1 MPALVVFLKSNSI
14 ITNVVGSKYDDVV
27 TDEMASSGV
36 GIFCHAGGSSCSW
49 CFVSCLPERN
59 EHNGNMARQSQN
71 AWVRHISSPADYPH
85 KCIHTTNSLCL
96 IHTHTICTK
105 SFHNYKASW
114 LMVWQS
120 LGSKY
125 TAPSWKYLHENFASI
140 TSSCLYLIETLAEGF
155 PNKVIQSLIGFLSL
169 VWIQM

>member
-1 MPALVVFLKSNSI
+1 MTTSWQMKWLHQAWGFFVMLGEAAAL
-14 ITNVVGSKYDDVV
+14 DVL
-27 TDEMASSGV
+27 
-36 GIFCHAGGSSCSW
+36 CH
-49 CFVSCLPERN
+49 VCLRGK
-59 EHNGNMARQSQN
+59 EHNGNKARQSQN
-71 AWVRHISSPADYPH
+71 AWVRHVSSLADYPH

-125 TAPSWKYLHENFASI
+125 TAPSWKHLHVNFASI
-140 TSSCLYLIETLAEGF
+140 TSSCLYLIDTFAEVF
-155 PNKVIQSLIGFLSL
+155 SNEVIQSLIVFLSL
-169 VWIQM
+169 ASMNTNQ